1 MADRTNDGGI
11 TVTNA
16 PPMRARA
23 RLIAVG
29 ASACVAGAAVALG
42 GVAVAFSV
50 IPVATLA
57 AGASVTFTPA
67 VGNQS
72 LNTLTLTVA
81 HDAAASVW
89 ANGDRLTFELW
100 DSTAGAEL
108 SDTSANAFRS
118 AAFTST
124 PTLASTN
131 PTGAAS
137 IALAHGATSS
147 VNDEFILTFG
157 SAAPIDAATSVISL
171 SNPRVDLGTNIPA
184 GHQVQ
189 VRVVASNGT
198 PFAGPSASAAVNVGI
213 VRATTVT
220 ASPVVVGAPSTTV
233 TLGTIRLT
241 DLSGGSVSRG
251 DVVHVTLSG
260 GTWVSAPA
268 RSGAPAIS
276 GVTGTGTA
284 ALSLTASATSA
295 LNNVLILSG
304 GSISLPSSLGLVTVT
319 ITDGARVLGV
329 ATVATTLQK
338 ARIGGTDRYAT
349 ASLLFAAQFAS
360 TPNVVLTSGANYPDA
375 LSATYLASQLS
386 TGVLTT
392 EPGVLTASTRAQL
405 WAHNVT
411 TVYLVGGVAAVSD
424 AVLAQVRALH
434 VSNDATKPLIAAV
447 RISGLDRYA
456 TNSAVDLYRGAT
468 SNTAIIATGENFADA
483 LSAGPAV
490 YRSGFPLVLT
500 PSGSLGVSAKATLQS
515 MAVHHVII
523 LGGLAA
529 VSAAVESALV
539 AQGMSI
545 DYRIVGADRTQTAAQ
560 IAKWENG
567 GLPATGV
574 YNPLGTLGFAGID
587 RVYIARG
594 DSFADALAAGAV
606 AGSGQQVLVLTTDP
620 TTLGAGIPIYL
631 AGRVNT
637 VHVIEAIGLLAAVSD
652 PVLNAA
658 AASLN

>member
-1 MADRTNDGGI
+1 
-11 TVTNA
+11 VTKA
-16 PPMRARA
+16 PFGRART

-50 IPVATLA
+50 TPVATLA
-57 AGASVTFTPA
+57 AGVSVALTPG
-67 VGNQS
+67 VNSQS
-72 LNTLTLTVA
+72 LNTLTLAVTHNA
-81 HDAAASVW
+81 TTAVW
-89 ANGDRLTFELW
+89 ANNDKLTFELW
-100 DSTAGAEL
+100 DSTSSSEL
-108 SDTSANAFRS
+108 SDTVANPLRS

-147 VNDEFILTFG
+147 VNDEFVLTF
-157 SAAPIDAATSVISL
+157 SPAAPKDTATSVITL
-171 SNPRVDLGTNIPA
+171 SNLRVDLGASIPP

-189 VRVVASNGT
+189 VKVVAGTGT
-198 PFAGPSASAAVNVGI
+198 PFAGPSASAAVNVGV

-220 ASPVVVGAPSTTV
+220 ASPIVAGAPSATV
-233 TLGTIRLT
+233 TLGTTRLT
-241 DLSGGSVSRG
+241 DLSGGSVSSG

-284 ALSLTASATSA
+284 TLSLTASVTSA

-304 GSISLPSSLGLVTVT
+304 GSISLPSSLGLVALT
-319 ITDGARVLGV
+319 ITDGGRVLGV

-338 ARIGGTDRYAT
+338 ARIGGSDRYAT

-411 TVYLVGGVAAVSD
+411 TVYLVGGVGAVSD
-424 AVLAQVRALH
+424 AVLAQVRALN

-468 SNTAIIATGENFADA
+468 SNTAIIATGENFADT

-490 YRSGFPLVLT
+490 YRAGYPLVLT

-529 VSAAVESALV
+529 VSAAVETALV

-574 YNPLGTLGFAGID
+574 YNPLASLNFAGTD
-587 RVYIARG
+587 RVYVARG
-594 DSFADALAAGAV
+594 DSFADALVAGAV
-606 AGSGQQVLVLTTDP
+606 AGSGQHALLLTTDP
-620 TTLGAGIPIYL
+620 TTLGAGIPQYM
-631 AGRVNT
+631 AGRINT
-637 VHVIEAIGLLAAVSD
+637 VHVIEAIGLQAAVSD
-652 PVLNAA
+652 PVLSAA
-658 AASLN
+658 VSSLT